1 MIGARFVAGLDGG
14 GSKTALCCMDAVG
27 NIICRDHFGQLNIN
41 GMDRPAIHKTLAD
54 AAGCIAELQSSGSAC
69 AGMTIATAGI
79 SNPECR
85 GIIETGLR
93 KAGYPGPFDLKGD
106 HEAALRG
113 AVGRVGLVLIAGT
126 GSICFGRSAQG
137 QTARCGGWGYLL
149 DDEGGGYALGRDI
162 LKAVLRA
169 ADGRAKPTA
178 LTPAVYRQISAE
190 RPEDLIRAA
199 YDPIQGKQN
208 IAGLAPLLQE
218 AIDGGDAAAIAIAE
232 HAAVELAAMC
242 AAVVDKLQ
250 LSDSVLALSG
260 GVLSNISALREAL
273 EIRLHKK
280 YPLLRVISPLH
291 DAAWGAADLARE
303 AYLENSPEAC
313 SIP

>member
-1 MIGARFVAGLDGG
+1 MGARFAAGLDGG
-14 GSKTALCCMDAVG
+14 GSKTALCCIDGGG
-27 NIICRDHFGQLNIN
+27 NIICRDSFGQMNIN
-41 GMDRPAIHKTLAD
+41 GMDRPAVNKTLAD
-54 AAGCIAELQSSGSAC
+54 AAGRIAEMQSSGAAC

-79 SNPECR
+79 SNPECHS
-85 GIIETGLR
+85 IIETGLR
-93 KAGYPGPFDLKGD
+93 AAGYRGSFDLRGD
-106 HEAALRG
+106 HEAALHG

-126 GSICFGRSAQG
+126 GSICFGRDEG
-137 QTARCGGWGYLL
+137 GRTARAGGWGYLL

-178 LTPAVYRQISAE
+178 LTGAVYRQFSVQM
-190 RPEDLIRAA
+190 PEDLIRVA
-199 YDPIQGKQN
+199 YDPALGKAN

-218 AIDGGDAAAIAIAE
+218 AADDGDAAAKGIAD
-232 HAAVELAAMC
+232 HAAAELAALC

-250 LSDSVLALSG
+250 LSQSVLAFSG
-260 GVLSNISALREAL
+260 SILTNIMALREDL
-273 EIRLHKK
+273 EIRIKQK

-303 AYLENSPEAC
+303 TYLEDSPEANA
-313 SIP
+313 IP